1 MLIEELLTEKI
12 TARITRGK
20 AYDSEFAPIVYRF
33 TRVPYD
39 YRDVFNR
46 ITQRYKSARDAKKRF
61 YWNKDYKFWYTES
74 RESMEEARETLE
86 RTGLGFDTS
95 MSDVAM

>member
-61 YWNKDYKFWYTES
+61 YWNSDFSFWYTQNAT
-74 RESMEEARETLE
+74 SMEEARKELE
-86 RTGLGFDTS
+86 QYGIGFE
-95 MSDVAM
+95 